1 MATAAPSVEIRVLVD
16 FFEKSM
22 ATSLPVSE
30 SLSFQSVHRV
40 GLLNLCLEA
49 FNTSWE
55 NSSGVRSLVD
65 RRCRGDDR
73 TDCPVYGRPCIR
85 VAFRSA
91 EVTSLAGAILKIL
104 IELSSSTQDRRCAF
118 PSDQRFQDTYF
129 RAINF
134 RYILNANSKEHV
146 WSDKPF
152 LSLCLHAS
160 RSTMPN

>member
-30 SLSFQSVHRV
+30 SFSFQSVHGV

-73 TDCPVYGRPCIR
+73 TDCPVYGRPCVR

-91 EVTSLAGAILKIL
+91 EVTSLAGAILKVL
-104 IELSSSTQDRRCAF
+104 IELSSSTQDKRCSFSERPAF
-118 PSDQRFQDTYF
+118 SRHLFQGY
-129 RAINF
+129 
-134 RYILNANSKEHV
+134 
-146 WSDKPF
+146 
-152 LSLCLHAS
+152 
-160 RSTMPN
+160 